1 MRADWLMRRV
11 ATWFVLLLALSL
23 PCATITAQPA
33 GQTVPAMTASGIPA
47 ETTKLLLGALD
58 PGVRIVGE
66 AHNKAADGTTQN
78 VWMTA
83 NAGQRPPEKHP
94 DRLLVTIDAPAG
106 SKAFSLV
113 VAGLSRVGFMVMG
126 VASVALPDNAFGFR
140 YLIELA
146 ADKPVLSLRVT
157 DAIARDSRAGEGHA
171 VLIGAWKQA
180 P

>member
-1 MRADWLMRRV
+1 MRRV
-11 ATWFVLLLALSL
+11 AIWLALLLVLIG
-23 PCATITAQPA
+23 PCAPVSAQPA
-33 GQTVPAMTASGIPA
+33 AQTVPAMAPSGIPA
-47 ETTKLLLGALD
+47 ETTKLLLSALD

-66 AHNKAADGTTQN
+66 AHNKAADGTAQN
-78 VWMTA
+78 VWTI
-83 NAGQRPPEKHP
+83 NAGPRPPEKHP

-113 VAGLSRVGFMVMG
+113 VAGLSRVGFMVTG

-146 ADKPVLSLRVT
+146 ADKPELSLRVT

>member
-1 MRADWLMRRV
+1 MRRV
-11 ATWFVLLLALSL
+11 ATWLALLLSALSW
-23 PCATITAQPA
+23 PCATINAQPA
-33 GQTVPAMTASGIPA
+33 GQTVPAMTARGIPA
-47 ETTKLLLGALD
+47 ETTKLLLSALD

-66 AHNKAADGTTQN
+66 AQDKSADGTTQT
-78 VWMTA
+78 VWTIA
-83 NAGQRPPEKHP
+83 HTGQRPPEKHP

-113 VAGLSRVGFMVMG
+113 VAGLSRIGFMVTG

-140 YLIELA
+140 YLLELA

-157 DAIARDSRAGEGHA
+157 DAIARDSRAGDGHA
-171 VLIGAWKQA
+171 VLIGAWKQG

>member
-1 MRADWLMRRV
+1 MRRITIWL
-11 ATWFVLLLALSL
+11 ALLLAMAW
-23 PCATITAQPA
+23 PCAVVIGQPA
-33 GQTVPAMTASGIPA
+33 GQTVPAMTTSGIPA
-47 ETTKLLLGALD
+47 ETTKLLLRALD

-66 AHNKAADGTTQN
+66 AHIKAADGTAQN
-78 VWMTA
+78 VWTIA
-83 NAGQRPPEKHP
+83 KTEQRPPEKHP

-113 VAGLSRVGFMVMG
+113 VAGLSRVGFMVTG

-157 DAIARDSRAGEGHA
+157 DAIARDSRAGDSHA
-171 VLIGAWKQA
+171 VLIGAWKQGS
-180 P
+180 